1 MTQAIADKALL
12 EKIPWGVQIDLTM
25 RCNEICVHCYR
36 VEESRPDLTT
46 EELYGLLEQLASAGT
61 LYLTFSGGE
70 VLLRRD
76 FFAIVERAR
85 RLRFDVRVKTN
96 ALLVTEEV
104 ARRLVDLGVSQV
116 DISLYSLDPERHD
129 GVTLVPGSLRR
140 TLEGAVLLR
149 DAGMRVRL
157 NCPLMQQTAEGY
169 QDLLE
174 WGEARG
180 FKVSFDPTIT
190 AKSNGDPTPLRLRIS
205 RDQLRDLL
213 RHPYF
218 HAAVSPPEVPP
229 ETPKIAAPD
238 PADEIP
244 CGASHSSC
252 YISPYG
258 DVYPCVSLPIPCGNI
273 RQRPFLEIW
282 RHSEEMLRVRG
293 ILTNDLPRCR
303 TCTLADHCSRC
314 PGMAYME
321 HRSLTGPSTAACQQA
336 TVRAM
341 LSETFLTTEVQD
353 AVPSSFFRQPEA
365 QLPKPREKAVRA
377 AGLGSGNRLRDPG
390 ALL

>member
-1 MTQAIADKALL
+1 MGKMSQAVADKALMQ
-12 EKIPWGVQIDLTM
+12 KVPWGVHLDLTM
-25 RCNEICVHCYR
+25 RCNELCVHCYR
-36 VEESRPDLTT
+36 VEEERPELTT
-46 EELYGLLEQLASAGT
+46 EELYALLDQLATAGT

-104 ARRLVDLGVSQV
+104 ARRSVDLGVSQV
-116 DISLYSLDPERHD
+116 DISLYSLDPKRHD

-190 AKSNGDPTPLRLRIS
+190 EKSNGDPAPLRLRIS
-205 RDQLRDLL
+205 RDQLRDTLL
-213 RHPYF
+213 HPYF
-218 HAAVSPPEVPP
+218 HSAIFPPEPCQ
-229 ETPKIAAPD
+229 EAAEPD

-252 YISPYG
+252 YVSPYG
-258 DVYPCVSLPIPCGNI
+258 DVYPCVTLPITCGNI
-273 RQRPFLEIW
+273 RERPFLEIW
-282 RHSEEMLRVRG
+282 RHSEGMLRVRG
-293 ILTNDLPRCR
+293 ILKSNLPRCR
-303 TCTLADHCSRC
+303 TCTLSDHCSRC
-314 PGMAYME
+314 PGMAYLE
-321 HRSLTGPSTAACQQA
+321 HGSLTGPSTAACQQA
-336 TVRAM
+336 CVKAQ
-341 LSETFLTTEVQD
+341 LSGTFLTTEVHD
-353 AVPSSFFRQPEA
+353 AVTPRFFRQPEA
-365 QLPKPREKAVRA
+365 
-377 AGLGSGNRLRDPG
+377 
-390 ALL
+390 